1 MYTHYCVHWIT
12 EKSQAD
18 WLNSDIDHSLVIGLR
33 ACRIGID
40 REEKGMSTPRI
51 IATLLICAAGLSGCA
66 TEGMS
71 IPIGEAS
78 NFPPTVP
85 EQISML
91 LAPPSK
97 PHRVIA
103 LVDGVAS
110 TDDYLSVARTQAA
123 ALDAMKKE
131 AARLGANAIVLTGKG
146 STPYAQVTTTTGTA
160 NASAVAVGDGVLGS
174 GFFNSTSTTMG
185 FQKIQVSG
193 TAIRYTE

>member
-1 MYTHYCVHWIT
+1 MSKRFIVSMVLALGT
-12 EKSQAD
+12 A
-18 WLNSDIDHSLVIGLR
+18 
-33 ACRIGID
+33 GI
-40 REEKGMSTPRI
+40 
-51 IATLLICAAGLSGCA
+51 SGCA

-78 NFPPTVP
+78 NYAPTLP

-91 LAPPSK
+91 IAPPSR
-97 PHRVIA
+97 PHRIIA

-123 ALDAMKKE
+123 ALEAMKKE

-160 NASAVAVGDGVLGS
+160 DASAVAVGDGAFGS
-174 GFFNSTSTTMG
+174 GFFSATSTTMG

>member
-1 MYTHYCVHWIT
+1 MKKHFAISTLFT
-12 EKSQAD
+12 
-18 WLNSDIDHSLVIGLR
+18 LV
-33 ACRIGID
+33 AVGI
-40 REEKGMSTPRI
+40 
-51 IATLLICAAGLSGCA
+51 SGCA

-78 NFPPTVP
+78 NYAPTLP
-85 EQISML
+85 EQISIL
-91 LAPPSK
+91 IAPPSR
-97 PHRVIA
+97 PHKIIA

-160 NASAVAVGDGVLGS
+160 SASAVTVGDGAFGS
-174 GFFNSTSTTMG
+174 GFFNATSTTMG
-185 FQKIQVSG
+185 FQKIQISG
-193 TAIRYTE
+193 TAIRYAE